1 MDNSQTKWTEADFPD
16 NDGVLVTG
24 DDVFFTPKALAK
36 RLGLSEDAV
45 VERMKRK
52 RIPSI
57 RGFVDGERMVPLSM
71 LSGELERRKG
81 AESGSVGSYLPDTE
95 GITPGARAAAE
106 VLASR
111 RK

>member
-1 MDNSQTKWTEADFPD
+1 MDNLRSKWTEADFPD

-24 DDVFFTPKALAK
+24 DDVYFTPKALAK
-36 RLGLSEDAV
+36 RLGLGEDLV
-45 VERMKRK
+45 VERVKRK

-71 LSGELERRKG
+71 LSEELERRKG
-81 AESGSVGSYLPDTE
+81 AESGSVELSLSDTDK
-95 GITPGARAAAE
+95 ITPGARAAAE
-106 VLASR
+106 ALASR